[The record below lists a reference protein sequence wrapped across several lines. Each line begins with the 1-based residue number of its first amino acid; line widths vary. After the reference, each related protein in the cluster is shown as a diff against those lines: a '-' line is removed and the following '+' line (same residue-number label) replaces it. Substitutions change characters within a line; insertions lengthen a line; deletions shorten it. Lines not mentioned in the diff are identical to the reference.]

1 MRLSLSTFWCVT
13 LPLPL
18 QLRLSKVTL
27 VCAGRFSFVIGFAS
41 RQRKVGQQRCC
52 FGSLC
57 ARHSLP
63 LHTLPRSSNAR
74 SFVSFYKHTRTT
86 GAMST
91 AQESI
96 PPTRRGGATSSGRRG
111 GGSSSNSSRGG
122 RRANFGGS
130 LTAADA
136 NAAPANGNGNSTS
149 SSNRSRPNNSR
160 QPRTKANQAAQ
171 GSNSAAPTAAP
182 QPAAASA
189 DNTTTTTTTDDDE
202 GELPPDVDVC
212 FICADPV
219 KLTSLAPCDHRT
231 CHICA
236 LRLLVLY
243 KKDQCTFCKAK
254 IDRLIFTSSP
264 TKNFE
269 DFQPTDIPYSDR
281 KLPISFES
289 KEALEETVLLLR
301 YNCPD
306 PNCEVACTGW
316 RDFKAHVRREHD
328 RLVCQLCITNKKI
341 FAHEHTLH
349 TAQSLAAHEKQEH
362 KLCEYDRTLFYGDD
376 ELFAHMRDRHEQC
389 HICKASGTAEERWK
403 YYRDYNMLERHFRND
418 HWLCENAECLEKKF
432 IVFESEVDFK
442 AHQVQEHGNELSSR
456 ERREALRIE
465 ANFSYDDS
473 SSEARQGGAGRSG
486 AGRKGKGRAEGRMR
500 VHRRP
505 RIAMCWVCRRWHR
518 VRMSPARGR
527 RTTHR
532 AAPCLD
538 RASPPQHL
546 KVLLRI
552 GCARSRTSGASKSV
566 TRRIWTR
573 RRGCSEVRGAHRLIP
588 RLRTCVQERRVLC
601 ARSDQHTAL
610 ARAGDGR
617 LRTLV
622 NGLVDL
628 LDDRDKSKALSDAWA
643 GYRIERTQF
652 PSLTPSGGDG
662 WRGGVGVGLCRCRA
676 CAEEHQ
682 EILGR
687 NLGRV
692 GQRRAG
698 RFCVFW
704 SRGGQTGCTA
714 RALSEPGQ
722 WLGWLTSVPGSLAHA
737 VAHSAAT
744 RAAAPS
750 AKWSAASPVVV
761 APAAKPYVARVHSGG
776 PTRAAVSASAF
787 PSLPT
792 NAAKKA
798 INEQKKS
805 LFNRSPGAS
814 GGATPVGQARV
825 RIPPG
830 SHSRVGSM
838 TVRALAV

>member
-1 MRLSLSTFWCVT
+1 
-13 LPLPL
+13 
-18 QLRLSKVTL
+18 
-27 VCAGRFSFVIGFAS
+27 
-41 RQRKVGQQRCC
+41 
-52 FGSLC
+52 
-57 ARHSLP
+57 
-63 LHTLPRSSNAR
+63 
-74 SFVSFYKHTRTT
+74 
-86 GAMST
+86 MST

-136 NAAPANGNGNSTS
+136 NAAPANGNGNSNS

-189 DNTTTTTTTDDDE
+189 DNTITTTTTTDDDDDE

-486 AGRKGKGRAEGRMR
+486 AGRKGKGRAEGTDAGASASENRDVLGVSSLASRAHVPGAGPANHASRRAMFGSGLTTPAPQGVAADR
-500 VHRRP
+500 VRTVTDERSIEERHQAYMDKASRVLGGSEA
-505 RIAMCWVCRRWHR
+505 RIASFRAC
-518 VRMSPARGR
+518 VRAFKSGESSAR
-527 RTTHR
+527 
-532 AAPCLD
+532 D
-538 RASPPQHL
+538 
-546 KVLLRI
+546 
-552 GCARSRTSGASKSV
+552 
-566 TRRIWTR
+566 
-573 RRGCSEVRGAHRLIP
+573 LIST
-588 RLRTCVQERRVLC
+588 LHSLVQEMDDC
-601 ARSDQHTAL
+601 AP
-610 ARAGDGR
+610 
-617 LRTLV
+617 LV

-652 PSLTPSGGDG
+652 PSLTPSGGVG
-662 WRGGVGVGLCRCRA
+662 AGVA
-676 CAEEHQ
+676 
-682 EILGR
+682 LGS
-687 NLGRV
+687 GYA
-692 GQRRAG
+692 GAG
-698 RFCVFW
+698 RALKNIKKSSAATSAVWDNVERAASASSGHGAGRPVALREHFP
-704 SRGGQTGCTA
+704 SLGSGSA
-714 RALSEPGQ
+714 RS
-722 WLGWLTSVPGSLAHA
+722 TSVPGSLAHA

-814 GGATPVGQARV
+814 GGATPRGSGSGSNTPWIPQPGRIDDGQGL
-825 RIPPG
+825 G
-830 SHSRVGSM
+830 SLDGLSE
-838 TVRALAV
+838 ALVESQEGAGKKKKGKAKGVQLAAFGGVHRG

>member
-1 MRLSLSTFWCVT
+1 
-13 LPLPL
+13 
-18 QLRLSKVTL
+18 
-27 VCAGRFSFVIGFAS
+27 
-41 RQRKVGQQRCC
+41 
-52 FGSLC
+52 
-57 ARHSLP
+57 
-63 LHTLPRSSNAR
+63 
-74 SFVSFYKHTRTT
+74 
-86 GAMST
+86 MST

-96 PPTRRGGATSSGRRG
+96 PSTRRGGGATSTGRRG

-136 NAAPANGNGNSTS
+136 NADASATNGNSN
-149 SSNRSRPNNSR
+149 SNRSRLNNSR
-160 QPRTKANQAAQ
+160 QPRSKPNQAAQ
-171 GSNSAAPTAAP
+171 ASNNAAPVP
-182 QPAAASA
+182 QLASA
-189 DNTTTTTTTDDDE
+189 NADNTTTTTDDDE

-254 IDRLIFTSSP
+254 IDRLIFTTSP
-264 TKNFE
+264 TKNFA
-269 DFQPTDIPYSDR
+269 DFEPSDIPYSDR

-306 PNCEVACTGW
+306 ANCEVACTGW

-376 ELFAHMRDRHEQC
+376 ELFAHMRDQHEQC
-389 HICKASGTAEERWK
+389 HICKASGTPEERWK
-403 YYRDYNMLERHFRND
+403 YYRDYNMLERHFRNA
-418 HWLCENAECLEKKF
+418 HWLCENGECLEKKF

-456 ERREALRIE
+456 ERREAMRIE
-465 ANFSYDDS
+465 ANFSYDDTS
-473 SSEARQGGAGRSG
+473 SDARQGGAGRSG
-486 AGRKGKGRAEGRMR
+486 AGGRKGKARAEATDAGASGSENRDVLGVSSLASRAHVPGAGPANHASRRAMFGSGLTTASPQGVAADR
-500 VHRRP
+500 VRTVTDERSIEERHQAYMDKASRVLGGSEA
-505 RIAMCWVCRRWHR
+505 RIASFRAC
-518 VRMSPARGR
+518 VRAFKSGESSAR
-527 RTTHR
+527 
-532 AAPCLD
+532 D
-538 RASPPQHL
+538 
-546 KVLLRI
+546 
-552 GCARSRTSGASKSV
+552 
-566 TRRIWTR
+566 
-573 RRGCSEVRGAHRLIP
+573 LIST
-588 RLRTCVQERRVLC
+588 LHSLVQEMDDC
-601 ARSDQHTAL
+601 AP
-610 ARAGDGR
+610 
-617 LRTLV
+617 LV

-652 PSLTPSGGDG
+652 PSLTPSGGAG
-662 WRGGVGVGLCRCRA
+662 GGVV
-676 CAEEHQ
+676 
-682 EILGR
+682 LGS
-687 NLGRV
+687 GYA
-692 GQRRAG
+692 GAG
-698 RFCVFW
+698 RALKNIKKSSAATSAVWDNVERAASASSGHGAGRPVALREHFP
-704 SRGGQTGCTA
+704 SLGSAGGSSG
-714 RALSEPGQ
+714 SVG
-722 WLGWLTSVPGSLAHA
+722 VPGSLAHA
-737 VAHSAAT
+737 VAHNAAA

-761 APAAKPYVARVHSGG
+761 VPAAKPYVARAHSSG
-776 PTRAAVSASAF
+776 PSRAVNASAF

-805 LFNRSPGAS
+805 LFNKSPAAS
-814 GGATPVGQARV
+814 AGATPGGSGSNTPWMP
-825 RIPPG
+825 PPG
-830 SHSRVGSM
+830 RIDDAQGLGNLDGLSE
-838 TVRALAV
+838 ALVESQEGGRKKKGKAKGVQLAAFGGVHRG